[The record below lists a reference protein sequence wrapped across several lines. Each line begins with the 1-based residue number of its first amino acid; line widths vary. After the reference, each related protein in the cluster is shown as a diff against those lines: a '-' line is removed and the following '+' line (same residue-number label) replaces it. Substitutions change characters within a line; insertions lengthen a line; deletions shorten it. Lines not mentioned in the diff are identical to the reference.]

1 MDTLWKAITQRQ
13 EGPSNSK
20 RLRQY
25 KPLGKTAK

>member
-1 MDTLWKAITQRQ
+1 MDTLWKAVTLRQ
-13 EGPSNSK
+13 KGPFNSK